1 MQFVIIWPSETCII
15 LCLFKKTKNFLKQ
28 KKKSVTSHFDDTT
41 TFSNGTNVLTILNNT
56 ENKASKVFDWFW
68 KIYLKGNPDL
78 WDLLL
83 TSKEETSIKIEG
95 YIIKRSPSQK
105 LFCVI
110 IDKKLNLQRM
120 FQNYG
125 NKQFKKSM
133 LLHEF

>member
-1 MQFVIIWPSETCII
+1 M

-28 KKKSVTSHFDDTT
+28 KTKKETVTSHADDTT
-41 TFSNGTNVLTILNNT
+41 TFSNGTNVLIILNDI
-56 ENKASKVFDWFW
+56 ENKASKVFDWFS
-68 KIYLKGNPDL
+68 KIYFKANPDL
-78 WDLLL
+78 WNFLL

-95 YIIKRSPSQK
+95 CIIKSSASPK

-120 FQNYG
+120 FQNYR